1 MMNTKNVKG
10 LSLVHVMVLMMLL
23 GMILVAEIRQRAGH
37 QDTRAYFFTTAQTNM
52 VLNSAFGAFRDSGRW
67 PHDAAD
73 DCAVTPAGL
82 RNGWGAEV
90 HCAFEPAGATPND
103 ATGYRVIQ
111 YVPEH
116 IGSRFEHE
124 FEHDR
129 VQQETNNPAHNP
141 PPDFDAYSVRV
152 NRHGGAEQIVD
163 FVTLSGSASH
173 PASAPRL
180 DCPSGST
187 PESFV
192 ALVGM
197 EAHVHDVQNVEYRSL
212 LFGCQGP
219 ITIDPPSARLGFNLL
234 NHDHLSNPNL
244 VQATYN
250 MYREGF
256 NAPIPHF
263 LNFLGLIRLEV
274 DGYHTITDESVR
286 RNWGCPND
294 YISNDTD
301 DGHFN
306 ARHETRNQPINA
318 SLFQF
323 CKSTTPP

>member
-1 MMNTKNVKG
+1 MNIKNVKG

-23 GMILVAEIRQRAGH
+23 GMILVAEIRQRDGH

-52 VLNSAFGAFRDSGRW
+52 VLNSAFGVFRDSGRW

-116 IGSRFEHE
+116 IGSRFVHE

-192 ALVGM
+192 ALGGM
-197 EAHVHDVQNVEYRSL
+197 EAHVLSSRSVRHSL
-212 LFGCQGP
+212 SFCAVP
-219 ITIDPPSARLGFNLL
+219 IDIDPPDSRLGFTF
-234 NHDHLSNPNL
+234 SGSP
-244 VQATYN
+244 ATPPERVNISYS
-250 MYREGF
+250 MYRPGF
-256 NAPIPHF
+256 NKGYVSFLTYVDLFVPI
-263 LNFLGLIRLEV
+263 
-274 DGYHTITDESVR
+274 DGTHTVTDQTVNSWWMCSEF
-286 RNWGCPND
+286 
-294 YISNDTD
+294 SNDAM

-306 ARHETRNQPINA
+306 ATHQAHGRPIGA
-318 SLFQF
+318 ALFQY
-323 CKSTTPP
+323 CYLPPHP